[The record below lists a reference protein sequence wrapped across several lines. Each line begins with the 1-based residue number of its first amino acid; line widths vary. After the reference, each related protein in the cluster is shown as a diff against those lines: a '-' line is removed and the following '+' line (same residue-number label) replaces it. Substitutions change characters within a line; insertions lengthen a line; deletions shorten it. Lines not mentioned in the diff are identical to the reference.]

1 MRVHCFTK
9 YQDGGGEVL
18 GSRQQYDWNEV
29 RLHNF
34 ECDIA
39 QSSPNAKWVV
49 SDIITSA
56 CLLNQLFGST
66 MYINNSDGPGA

>member
-39 QSSPNAKWVV
+39 QSSTNAKW
-49 SDIITSA
+49 
-56 CLLNQLFGST
+56 L
-66 MYINNSDGPGA
+66 